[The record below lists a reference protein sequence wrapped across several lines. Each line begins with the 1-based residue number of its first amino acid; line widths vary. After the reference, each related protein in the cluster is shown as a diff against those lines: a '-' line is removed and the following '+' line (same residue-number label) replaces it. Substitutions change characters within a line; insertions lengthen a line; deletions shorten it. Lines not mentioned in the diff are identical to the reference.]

1 MSAFSISPARYGR
14 LAESAAA
21 WRLRLAGYRVVGRN
35 VRVAGREV
43 DLIARRGGLLVVC
56 EVKARRTTRYGTPLE
71 SVRPDQQRRLRE
83 AAEVLLAADPRA
95 STARIDLIAVHG
107 LRPRHISAA
116 LS

>member
-1 MSAFSISPARYGR
+1 MSAFSINPARYGR
-14 LAESAAA
+14 LAESVAA

-83 AAEVLLAADPRA
+83 AAEVLMARDPSVDAVRF
-95 STARIDLIAVHG
+95 DVIAVTG
-107 LRPRHISAA
+107 TAVRHVRAA
-116 LS
+116 F